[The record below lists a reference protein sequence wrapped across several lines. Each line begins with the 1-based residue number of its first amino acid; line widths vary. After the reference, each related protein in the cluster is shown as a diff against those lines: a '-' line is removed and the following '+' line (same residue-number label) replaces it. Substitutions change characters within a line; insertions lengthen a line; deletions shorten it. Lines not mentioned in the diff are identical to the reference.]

1 MSIAER
7 IAVTRQLGAFKTSM
21 LQDVE
26 AGRPLEVDA
35 IVRSVSE
42 LARVLGVPVPFI
54 EAILGLI
61 ALRAG

>member
-1 MSIAER
+1 
-7 IAVTRQLGAFKTSM
+7 M

-61 ALRAG
+61 ALRQR

>member
-26 AGRPLEVDA
+26 AGGPLEVDA

-42 LARVLGVPVPFI
+42 LARVLGVPAPFI

-61 ALRAG
+61 A